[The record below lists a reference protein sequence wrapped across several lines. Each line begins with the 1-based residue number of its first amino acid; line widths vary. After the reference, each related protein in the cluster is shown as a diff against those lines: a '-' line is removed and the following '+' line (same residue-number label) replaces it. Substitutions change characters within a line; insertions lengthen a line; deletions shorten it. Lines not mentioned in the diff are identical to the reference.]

1 MTQHLQSAGP
11 ERPSEVDGLR
21 CALESRTVMAKE
33 IGILMERH
41 SIDDEQSFAYLVR
54 LSQNQNV
61 KLRLVAAGVA
71 AAVSATTCGVPD

>member
-1 MTQHLQSAGP
+1 
-11 ERPSEVDGLR
+11 
-21 CALESRTVMAKE
+21 MAKE